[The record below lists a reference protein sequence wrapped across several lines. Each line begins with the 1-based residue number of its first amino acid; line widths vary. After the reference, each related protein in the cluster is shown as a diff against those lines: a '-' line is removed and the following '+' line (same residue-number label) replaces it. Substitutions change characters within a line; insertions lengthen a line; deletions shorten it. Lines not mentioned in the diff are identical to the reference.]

1 MKEQKD
7 KFKHHIILEGNEE
20 MDQAVFNKEYKR
32 LNSQREVQINLL
44 EEDKKDNDGSED
56 EEDSRVFEKFLKGVI
71 KHFNS

>member
-1 MKEQKD
+1 
-7 KFKHHIILEGNEE
+7 